1 MSDQSFTIT
10 LITRDQRQV
19 QFACLPSEDVISAA
33 ERQEILLPQQCR
45 SGACGFCLATSVEGD
60 YQLKDYNPA
69 VLPKDQA
76 NQTLLCRTWPRSD
89 LTLQT
94 DYAYAAI
101 HWHSLPKAKHQ
112 LIEKQQVSEQVLA
125 LTFQQVEGEGL
136 ISAEVQ
142 AGQYTYLMNE
152 SQTLRRAYSLASIAN
167 WEGIL
172 RYLIEIHPH
181 GQMSQQLVQAK
192 VGEVFYVQGPVGN
205 FVLQDHGLKPRWFIG
220 GGTGIAPLYSML
232 ASMAELAEPHP
243 ARLFWGLREAKAIFH
258 HDALQKLQQDLANF
272 ELNICLSKE
281 NNPDYYA
288 GSVIEALD
296 HALTE
301 VGQVPDIYACGSARL
316 IDGIQDC
323 LKKHDIDNNALYFE
337 KFS

>member
-1 MSDQSFTIT
+1 MSDQAFTIT

-19 QFACLPSEDVISAA
+19 QFACLTSEDVISAA

-45 SGACGFCLATSVEGD
+45 SGACGFCLATSVAGD
-60 YQLKDYNPA
+60 YQLKDYNPDA
-69 VLPKDQA
+69 LPKDHTD
-76 NQTLLCRTWPRSD
+76 QTLLCRTWPRSD
-89 LTLQT
+89 LVLQT
-94 DYAYAAI
+94 AYDYAAI
-101 HWHSLPKAKHQ
+101 HWHSVPKFKHQ
-112 LIEKQQVSEQVLA
+112 LIEKQQVSAQVLA
-125 LTFQQVEGEGL
+125 LTLQQVAGENL
-136 ISAEVQ
+136 LSADVQ
-142 AGQYTYLMNE
+142 AGQYTYLMND
-152 SQTLRRAYSLASIAN
+152 SQNLRRAYSLASIAN
-167 WEGIL
+167 WEGVL

-181 GQMSQQLVQAK
+181 GQMSQQLLHAE

-243 ARLFWGLREAKAIFH
+243 TRLFWGLREAKAIFYH
-258 HDALQKLQQDLANF
+258 EALHKLQQDLANF
-272 ELNICLSKE
+272 ELTICLSKE
-281 NNPDYYA
+281 NHPDYYA

-296 HALTE
+296 HALAE
-301 VGQVPDIYACGSARL
+301 VKQLPDIYACGSARL

-323 LKKHDIDNNALYFE
+323 LKKHGFDDSALYFE